1 MCTSLFLWDQH
12 PTLLFLLAFN
22 RDEFL
27 ARKTE
32 PAQFWLDWPNLL
44 AGRDEE
50 RGGTWLGMTTGG
62 RFAMLT
68 NFREVAHDV
77 VKYAPSR
84 GALTTDF
91 LKGQSQP
98 LQYLEGL
105 QAEAYNGFNLIVG
118 DFQQHKLAYFSNRSG
133 QAPHEL
139 SPGLYGIS
147 NGVLESKWPKVE
159 AGKARLRFLL
169 DQTTNVQ
176 QLDAET
182 VFQTVMGDTAKVNQ
196 NEHLPQTGMSVEI
209 EQLMSS
215 IFIEPCELKG
225 AAYGTR
231 SQTLLLVQR
240 DGVAQLHEHSRPAQ
254 RPEEDS
260 CFPWVKVNHTFSWG

>member
-1 MCTSLFLWDQH
+1 MPFVQLKHNACIQRIACQTCSVLGYTSDQH
-12 PTLLFLLAFN
+12 LYQSISVSFANGYCASVLVQLL
-22 RDEFL
+22 
-27 ARKTE
+27 
-32 PAQFWLDWPNLL
+32 Q
-44 AGRDEE
+44 
-50 RGGTWLGMTTGG
+50 
-62 RFAMLT
+62 
-68 NFREVAHDV
+68 
-77 VKYAPSR
+77 
-84 GALTTDF
+84 
-91 LKGQSQP
+91 
-98 LQYLEGL
+98 
-105 QAEAYNGFNLIVG
+105 AYNGFNLIVG

>member
-1 MCTSLFLWDQH
+1 MKD
-12 PTLLFLLAFN
+12 
-22 RDEFL
+22 
-27 ARKTE
+27 
-32 PAQFWLDWPNLL
+32 
-44 AGRDEE
+44 
-50 RGGTWLGMTTGG
+50 
-62 RFAMLT
+62 
-68 NFREVAHDV
+68 
-77 VKYAPSR
+77 APSR

-91 LKGQSQP
+91 LKGQFEP

-105 QAEAYNGFNLIVG
+105 KAEAYNGFNLIVG

-133 QAPHEL
+133 RPPHEL

-159 AGKARLRFLL
+159 AGKARLQSLL
-169 DQTTNVQ
+169 DQTTDVQ
-176 QLDAET
+176 QLQLNAET
-182 VFQTVMGDTAKVNQ
+182 VFQNVMSDTAKVGE
-196 NEHLPQTGMSVEI
+196 NEHLPQTGMPMET
-209 EQLMSS
+209 EQVMSS

-254 RPEEDS
+254 RPEDNI
-260 CFPWVKVNHTFSWG
+260 CPPWGKVIQNFSWV

>member
-32 PAQFWLDWPNLL
+32 PAHFWQDWPNLL

-50 RGGTWLGMTTGG
+50 RGGTWLGMTSGG

-68 NFREVAHDV
+68 NFREVAYDA
-77 VKYAPSR
+77 VKHAPSR

-91 LKGQSQP
+91 LNGKSQP

-105 QAEAYNGFNLIVG
+105 KAEAYNGFNLI
-118 DFQQHKLAYFSNRSG
+118 
-133 QAPHEL
+133 
-139 SPGLYGIS
+139 
-147 NGVLESKWPKVE
+147 
-159 AGKARLRFLL
+159 
-169 DQTTNVQ
+169 
-176 QLDAET
+176 
-182 VFQTVMGDTAKVNQ
+182 
-196 NEHLPQTGMSVEI
+196 
-209 EQLMSS
+209 
-215 IFIEPCELKG
+215 
-225 AAYGTR
+225 
-231 SQTLLLVQR
+231 R

-254 RPEEDS
+254 RPEDDT
-260 CFPWVKVNHTFSWG
+260 CPPWVKVSQNFSWV